1 MIFFR
6 LGEVTSVEQL
16 PLPKKTVRSTAQE
29 GYIFIYFFEKKILF
43 MNFSLILV
51 FLQLI
56 GGLKSNRPEVN
67 IADQIAIR
75 SLVLSKS
82 LGKIFCQIFFLN

>member
-1 MIFFR
+1 
-6 LGEVTSVEQL
+6 
-16 PLPKKTVRSTAQE
+16 
-29 GYIFIYFFEKKILF
+29 
-43 MNFSLILV
+43 MNFSLILA

-82 LGKIFCQIFFLN
+82 LGKIYLHFGQIFVYTRYIIEAIFFSSGKVGGQE